1 MQTGVMK
8 EVTGVEV
15 KVAFGVVVAAE
26 EDVIGFKFIPF
37 QKPVSTG
44 CKGAR
49 EVNCASRN
57 LFADFCASKMR
68 CFIVLL
74 KFHFIA

>member
-15 KVAFGVVVAAE
+15 KVAFGVVVVAAAE

-44 CKGAR
+44 CNTSGCKR
-49 EVNCASRN
+49 
-57 LFADFCASKMR
+57 SKL
-68 CFIVLL
+68 CL
-74 KFHFIA
+74 